1 MKKTIFLFLMISI
14 SAVSQ
19 NGITGIIFDGEFNE
33 PLPFANV
40 FVEGTEIGTTSD
52 FDGKYEIEIS
62 PGNYTLLFS
71 FVGYETKK
79 VEDVQVSEDV
89 LFSNVDVV
97 LNPASSQLEEVVVT
111 TTASKNNEASVLNI
125 QKKALAVIDGISV
138 QAMKKAGD
146 SDIAGAL
153 KRVPGVSVEGGKYVY
168 VRGLGDRYSKT
179 TLGGQELPG

>member
-1 MKKTIFLFLMISI
+1 MISI

-71 FVGYETKK
+71 FVG
-79 VEDVQVSEDV
+79 
-89 LFSNVDVV
+89 
-97 LNPASSQLEEVVVT
+97 
-111 TTASKNNEASVLNI
+111 
-125 QKKALAVIDGISV
+125 
-138 QAMKKAGD
+138 
-146 SDIAGAL
+146 
-153 KRVPGVSVEGGKYVY
+153 
-168 VRGLGDRYSKT
+168 
-179 TLGGQELPG
+179 GQFTW